1 MAETKTQAQE
11 PKKSGSNKGL
21 LIAFI
26 VILALINGV
35 QLFLYNSNTNTI
47 KEQTTTISNNK
58 VKMDSMTVQL
68 DNLKKEL
75 QAKLQ
80 EIAALQ
86 GDTTAL
92 HAQILELE
100 KAKRSLQYVNSNWQQ
115 KYNAA
120 VAIRDAAVRVREDS
134 DKEIDRLKL
143 MLAQQ
148 DTIITKQ
155 KFTIVERED
164 TIAKISRE
172 NKKLEKKVALA
183 SVLRAESFKVEAL
196 NAKGK
201 VDAEAPFKAK
211 KIDKIKV
218 DFSIGENLVAE
229 KGGRDVFFRLIEPD
243 GSALFDLANGGGSF
257 QADGK
262 EVFYTMKQT
271 ILFENKGQSVKYE
284 YKKGSPY
291 KPGTHKVEIYC
302 EGFKIGGSSFLV
314 K

>member
-1 MAETKTQAQE
+1 MAETNTQAQE

-26 VILALINGV
+26 IILALINGV
-35 QLFLYNSNTNTI
+35 QLFLYRSNTNTI
-47 KEQTTTISNNK
+47 KEQTATISTK
-58 VKMDSMTVQL
+58 QSKIDSMTVQL
-68 DNLKKEL
+68 DKIQKEL
-75 QAKLQ
+75 EAKLQ

-92 HAQILELE
+92 HKQIKELE
-100 KAKRSLQYVNSNWQQ
+100 KAKRSLQYANSNWQQ
-115 KYNAA
+115 KYDNA
-120 VAIRDAAVRVREDS
+120 VAIRDAAVKVREDS
-134 DKEIDRLKL
+134 DKEIERLKIL
-143 MLAQQ
+143 LAQQ

-164 TIAKISRE
+164 TIAKITKE
-172 NKKLEKKVALA
+172 NKKLEHKVALA
-183 SVLRAESFKVEAL
+183 SVLRAENFKVEVL

-201 VDAEAPFKAK
+201 ADGEGPFKVK
-211 KIDKIKV
+211 RIDKIRV
-218 DFSIGENLVAE
+218 DFWIGENQVAE
-229 KGGRDVFFRLIEPD
+229 KGGRDIFFRLIEPD

-271 ILFENKGQSVKYE
+271 ILFENKGQNIKFE
-284 YKKGSPY
+284 YKKGTPY
-291 KPGTHKVEIYC
+291 KPGVNKVEIYC
-302 EGFKIGGSSFLV
+302 EGYRIGGTSFTV

>member
-26 VILALINGV
+26 IILLVINGV
-35 QLFLYNSNTNTI
+35 QLFLNLTKTNTI
-47 KEQTTTISNNK
+47 KEQTSTISSNK
-58 VKMDSMTVQL
+58 IKIDSMTVQL

-75 QAKLQ
+75 EAKLQ
-80 EIAALQ
+80 EIASLS
-86 GDTTAL
+86 GDTTIL
-92 HAQILELE
+92 HKQILELE
-100 KAKRSLQYVNSNWQQ
+100 KAKRSLQYSSSNWQK
-115 KYNAA
+115 KYNDAI
-120 VAIRDAAVRVREDS
+120 AIRDAAVRVREDS

-143 MLAQQ
+143 LLAQQ

-164 TIAKISRE
+164 TIAKITKE
-172 NKKLEKKVALA
+172 KKKLEHKVALA
-183 SVLRAESFKVEAL
+183 SVLRAENFKVEVL

-201 VDAEAPFKAK
+201 VDADGPFKAK
-211 KIDKIKV
+211 RIDKVRV
-218 DFSIGENLVAE
+218 DFWIGENLVAE
-229 KGGRDVFFRLIEPD
+229 KGGRDVYFRLIEPD

-271 ILFENKGQSVKYE
+271 ILFENRGQNIKYE
-284 YKKGSPY
+284 YKKGTPY
-291 KPGTHKVEIYC
+291 KPGTYKIEIYC
-302 EGFKIGGSSFLV
+302 EGFKIGGASFVV